1 MKHLSTLMTAGGFAF
16 AAITATPAEA
26 GNNST
31 YRVPEG
37 NAGAVLCSYN
47 QRDAFRI
54 KAKESIYILEG
65 NSGTLGCSDK
75 KPLFQSRPNSCRVK
89 VQLSNV
95 GPTGFKNT
103 LLLLNIFTAIRVG
116 NIVSAAIAAGKIS
129 NSGTNTIC
137 NSLISSLSGPAS
149 SAVKVTKGSCK
160 VVAKSGSFSNC

>member
-1 MKHLSTLMTAGGFAF
+1 MRHLSTLMIAGGFAF
-16 AAITATPAEA
+16 AVTATPAEA

-31 YRVPEG
+31 YRVPGG

-75 KPLFQSRPNSCRVK
+75 NALFQSNPTSCQVK
-89 VQLSNV
+89 VQLSNLS
-95 GPTGFKNT
+95 PTGFKNT
-103 LLLLNIFTAIRVG
+103 VILLNLTTAISVT
-116 NIVSAAIAAGKIS
+116 NIVSAAITAGKIS
-129 NSGTNTIC
+129 GSATKTIC
-137 NSLISSLSGPAS
+137 NSLVSSLSGPAS
-149 SAVKVTKGSCK
+149 KAVKVPKGSCK

>member
-1 MKHLSTLMTAGGFAF
+1 MRGRYLIAL
-16 AAITATPAEA
+16 AITGSVGLAGLPAQA

-31 YRVPEG
+31 YRVPQG

-47 QRDAFRI
+47 QRDLLRV

-75 KPLFQSRPNSCRVK
+75 KPLFQSRPDSCQVK
-89 VQLSNV
+89 VQLSNT
-95 GPTGFKNT
+95 GPTSFKNT
-103 LLLLNIFTAIRVG
+103 LLILNIFSAIQVG
-116 NIVSAAIAAGKIS
+116 NIVSAAITAGKIS
-129 NSGTNTIC
+129 GSGTNTIC

-149 SAVKVTKGSCK
+149 TAVKVPKGSCK